1 MSAGHS
7 RRGCDVLVIGSGAG
21 GLSAA
26 LCAAHHGLEVIV
38 AEKEP
43 VFGGT
48 TALSAGVVWIPCSS
62 HAARAG
68 VEDSPESALA
78 YLGNE
83 SGERLDR
90 ERARAFLRHGP
101 RMLDFLEAHGHVAY
115 ALARPWPDYHPETG
129 NAMPGG
135 RSLWI
140 DPFDGRRLGPDFD
153 RLRRPLETTMILGGM
168 SVAREDVPHFLR
180 MTRSPASALHVG
192 RLVARHCI
200 DRLRYPRGTRLAN
213 GNALVAGLVLGL
225 RERGVPMLRSS
236 PATGL
241 LAEEGRVRGAR
252 IDSGEGPIEVRAAR
266 GVVLACGGFPA
277 SDALTRQHYPHLR
290 AGKNHHSLA
299 APGNVGDGIR
309 IAREAGAALRTCP
322 GRPAAWAPVSILPRA
337 KGASVLHPHFID
349 RGKPGVIAVDRRGA
363 RFVNEADSYHDF
375 VLAMFEACR
384 DDPAI
389 EIHLVADHRA
399 VRRYGLGAVPP
410 SPGRIRPHLRSGYLL
425 RGETIGALAA
435 AAGIDA
441 GGLRVA
447 VERFNAGAARGEDPE
462 FGKGSNVYHRFN
474 GDPHHRPNPCL
485 APLRTP
491 PYYALR
497 VVPGDLGTF
506 TGLATDACA
515 RVLDAAQAPIPGLYA
530 AGNDMASF
538 MGGDYPGAGITL
550 GPALTFG
557 YVAARHLAGLGPR
570 PRRDAGRG
578 PGARNASARTI

>member
-1 MSAGHS
+1 MSARPS
-7 RRGCDVLVIGSGAG
+7 PRRCDVLVIGSGAG

-48 TALSAGVVWIPCSS
+48 TALSAGVIWIPCST

-83 SGERLDR
+83 AGNRLDR
-90 ERARAFLRHGP
+90 ERARAFLEHGP
-101 RMLDFLEAHGHVAY
+101 RMLDFLETHSHVAY
-115 ALARPWPDYHPETG
+115 ALARPWPDYHPETA
-129 NAMPGG
+129 NALPGG

-140 DPFDGRRLGPDFD
+140 DPFDGRRLGPDFA

-180 MTRSPASALHVG
+180 MTRSLTSALHVG
-192 RLVARHCI
+192 RLLLRHGI
-200 DRLRYPRGTRLAN
+200 DRLRYPRGTRIAN
-213 GNALVAGLVLGL
+213 GNALVAGLVLSLG
-225 RERGVPMLRSS
+225 ERGVPMLRSS
-236 PATGL
+236 PATRL
-241 LAEEGRVRGAR
+241 FVDEGRVTGAR
-252 IDSGEGPIEVRAAR
+252 LDTGGGPVEVRAAR

-277 SDALTRQHYPHLR
+277 SDALTREHYPHRR
-290 AGKNHHSLA
+290 AGKNHCSLA
-299 APGNVGDGIR
+299 PPGNTGDGIR
-309 IAREAGAALRTCP
+309 IAREAGAALRSSP
-322 GRPAAWAPVSILPRA
+322 GRPAAWTPVSIVPRA
-337 KGASVLHPHFID
+337 GGASVLHPHFID

-384 DDPAI
+384 DDPRI
-389 EIHLVADHRA
+389 EVHLVADHRA
-399 VRRYGLGAVPP
+399 IRRYGLGAVPP
-410 SPGRIRPHLRSGYLL
+410 SPGRIAPHLRSGYLL
-425 RGETIGALAA
+425 RGKSPEALAA
-435 AAGIDA
+435 AAGIDP
-441 GGLRVA
+441 GGLRA
-447 VERFNAGAARGEDPE
+447 TVERFNTGAARGEDPE

-485 APLRTP
+485 APLQTP

-506 TGLATDACA
+506 TGLATDTFA
-515 RVLDAAQAPIPGLYA
+515 RVLDTAQAPIPGLYA
-530 AGNDMASF
+530 TGNDMASF
-538 MGGDYPGAGITL
+538 MGGDYPGAGITI

-557 YVAARHLAGLGPR
+557 YVAARHLAGLAPPAR
-570 PRRDAGRG
+570 P
-578 PGARNASARTI
+578 ASG